1 MENLEEKLDENNN
14 SLNQKA
20 INGYFLY
27 KCKNCIKSY
36 YSQKEK
42 IININDQFC
51 SKDCYSSFKINE
63 YLKENDI

>member
-1 MENLEEKLDENNN
+1 MENLEENNN

-42 IININDQFC
+42 IINNNDVVETPN
-51 SKDCYSSFKINE
+51 KK
-63 YLKENDI
+63 